1 MNKVNRALWRRRLSY
16 RLKRAS
22 YWRSRGN
29 MPKVN
34 HWIALSRQAKEKLGM
49 VTLAPARG
57 IDVSSYNG
65 SVNWKAAKAGGIKF
79 AFCKVSEGADW
90 ADPTWTTERVK
101 AMRAAGV
108 KVGVYHFLRPRL
120 GRTGADEMAFFMKR
134 ARAAGWG
141 KPGDL
146 RPVIDFEDT
155 TTATSM
161 TIEYLA
167 SAVRYLKKETGKAPI
182 IYTGGPFWDKATG
195 RLSYNFECP
204 LWLAAYVK
212 NPDAY
217 LPAAWKKDGYSI
229 WQNTDKGAVPGVPG
243 DNVDQNIAKRLPL
256 L

>member
-1 MNKVNRALWRRRLSY
+1 MNKVNRALWRRRLGY
-16 RLKRAS
+16 RLKRVS

-29 MPKVN
+29 IPKVK
-34 HWIALSRQAKEKLGM
+34 HWVLLAAAAKKKLGIQPIHK
-49 VTLAPARG
+49 LRG

-65 SVNWKAAKAGGIKF
+65 SVDWKAAKAGAVDF

-90 ADPTWTTERVK
+90 SDPTWTPERVK

-155 TTATSM
+155 TLATSM

-167 SAVRYLKKETGKAPI
+167 SAVRYLKKETGKAPT
-182 IYTGGPFWDKATG
+182 IYTGGPFWDEATG

-217 LPAAWKKDGYSI
+217 IPAAWKKDGYSI

-243 DNVDQNIAKRLPL
+243 DNVDQNIARRLPL